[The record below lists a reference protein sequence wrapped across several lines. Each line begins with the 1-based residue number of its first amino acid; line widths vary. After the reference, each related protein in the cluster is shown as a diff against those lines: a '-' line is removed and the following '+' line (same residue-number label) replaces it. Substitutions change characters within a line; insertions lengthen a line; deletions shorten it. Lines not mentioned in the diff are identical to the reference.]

1 MNSELLKH
9 LSEKVGVDLKV
20 RDKDEWMDESLDKR
34 AEYIAKKNRVN
45 NGDSELSD
53 KRTEEEI
60 VRGRSGKLD

>member
-1 MNSELLKH
+1 MNNDLIKH

-34 AEYIAKKNRVN
+34 AKYLAKKQRVTSN
-45 NGDSELSD
+45 ESVLSD